1 MRSGQGNPDEARAA
15 RFILKDFVNGKLLF
29 CHPPP
34 GTSESDFNE
43 PTHKNAMI
51 RWADKKRAP
60 VTRVGKDSDTFVPSN
75 VIPTTPDGSIL
86 PAQALG
92 SKSRAVDQDFFEKT
106 FTLNPKPIESS
117 GKEYNAR
124 TQSYPHQNAVANDG
138 TPIPPKQSR
147 LIALLQQNPDAGKK
161 HKKMK
166 RVKQRSGR
174 GYD

>member
-1 MRSGQGNPDEARAA
+1 
-15 RFILKDFVNGKLLF
+15 
-29 CHPPP
+29 
-34 GTSESDFNE
+34 
-43 PTHKNAMI
+43 MI
-51 RWADKKRAP
+51 RWAYKKRAP

-75 VIPTTPDGSIL
+75 VTPATSDGSIL

-106 FTLNPKPIESS
+106 YTLNPKPIESS

-138 TPIPPKQSR
+138 TPIPQKQSR
-147 LIALLQQNPDAGKK
+147 LIALLQQNPDTGKK